1 MSASSSGRRNDAGS
15 DEVEEETP
23 DAKIERLATEIEEL
37 KASLIGVPELS
48 DEWFRIKTDIKDRY
62 VERLLLIEKKRCDGV
77 VKEYFEEN
85 PHVLEAAPEC
95 PVCLEKIWDDSVSMR
110 YVCCGKQ
117 ICKKCDFQGG
127 DAFESSCPLCRGEAP
142 ESDDD
147 IMSITKEKADAGIAW
162 AQADMGKCYLYGHH
176 GVPKDVEKALALFS
190 EAAEKGSASA
200 KHTLGHY
207 YFGIANYKEA
217 RRWFEAAAAEGEMFS
232 LFQLGVMMKRGQAFD
247 QNKETR
253 AEAFRLITT
262 SATLYQGI
270 LKEPARELSFFFLTS
285 MPVMLHYLRPAVE
298 EGNTSVAVM
307 DNYAR
312 GLIYAAETY
321 FGKNYA
327 FVPGQ
332 SPVPEAM
339 FWFRRCGRKEE
350 HEEDNPLVR
359 LEREIERKIR
369 ESCAHCRADL
379 PEGKQSCCVEC
390 KAAYYCNRDC
400 QVAHWKAG
408 HKKDCVKNLKKRL
421 RAANGT
427 H

>member
-1 MSASSSGRRNDAGS
+1 M
-15 DEVEEETP
+15 
-23 DAKIERLATEIEEL
+23 
-37 KASLIGVPELS
+37 
-48 DEWFRIKTDIKDRY
+48 
-62 VERLLLIEKKRCDGV
+62 
-77 VKEYFEEN
+77 
-85 PHVLEAAPEC
+85 
-95 PVCLEKIWDDSVSMR
+95 
-110 YVCCGKQ
+110 
-117 ICKKCDFQGG
+117 
-127 DAFESSCPLCRGEAP
+127 
-142 ESDDD
+142 
-147 IMSITKEKADAGIAW
+147 
-162 AQADMGKCYLYGHH
+162 
-176 GVPKDVEKALALFS
+176 
-190 EAAEKGSASA
+190 
-200 KHTLGHY
+200 
-207 YFGIANYKEA
+207 
-217 RRWFEAAAAEGEMFS
+217 
-232 LFQLGVMMKRGQAFD
+232 
-247 QNKETR
+247 
-253 AEAFRLITT
+253 
-262 SATLYQGI
+262 
-270 LKEPARELSFFFLTS
+270 
-285 MPVMLHYLRPAVE
+285 
-298 EGNTSVAVM
+298 AVM

>member
-127 DAFESSCPLCRGEAP
+127 DAFESSSPLCRGEAP

-162 AQADMGKCYLYGHH
+162 AQADMGKYYLYGSD
-176 GVPKDVEKALALFS
+176 GVPEDMEKGLPLLN
-190 EAAEKGSASA
+190 EAAKKGSSRA
-200 KHTLGHY
+200 KELLGDY
-207 YFGIANYKEA
+207 YYDIDNFEEA
-217 RRWFEAAAAEGEMFS
+217 RRWYEAAAAEGDMIS
-232 LFQLGVMMKRGQAFD
+232 LLPLGMMMQLGQAFD
-247 QNKETR
+247 QNEETR
-253 AEAFRLITT
+253 AEAFRLFTI
-262 SATLYQGI
+262 SAMLTQDSFHW
-270 LKEPARELSFFFLTS
+270 PALELSDFFQDS
-285 MPVMLHYLRPAVE
+285 PPIMLHYLRPALE
-298 EGNTSVAVM
+298 EGKATVSAM
-307 DNYAR
+307 ESYAQ
-312 GLIYAAETY
+312 GLIQMAIKYYGIESIME
-321 FGKNYA
+321 
-327 FVPGQ
+327 PGYC
-332 SPVPEAM
+332 PVPETL
-339 FWFRRCGRKEE
+339 FWFRRGSSKAELAA
-350 HEEDNPLVR
+350 NLPLVQ
-359 LEREIERKIR
+359 LEHKIR
-369 ESCAHCRADL
+369 KKCAHCEADL
-379 PEGKQSCCVEC
+379 PEGKPSCCVEC

-408 HKKDCVKNLKKRL
+408 HKKDCVRKLKKRL
-421 RAANGT
+421 KAAGT
-427 H
+427 PFVEP